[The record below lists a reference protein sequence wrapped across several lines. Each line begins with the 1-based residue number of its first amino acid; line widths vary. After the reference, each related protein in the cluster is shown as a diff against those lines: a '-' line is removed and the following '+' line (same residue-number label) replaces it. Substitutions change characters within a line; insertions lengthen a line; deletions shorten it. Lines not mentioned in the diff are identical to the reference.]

1 VTRSRTVSSWP
12 EQHLQL
18 IESTMSQTDAVRMS
32 LDEVRDLARRILS
45 HYGLARDHVAAVAE
59 TIVASERDGCT
70 SHGVYRLIV
79 CARTLAR
86 GNVIRDAVPEV
97 SNTARSITRVDA
109 KGGYAQLAFEM
120 GLPTLVEN
128 AKQTGIAA
136 LAINNCV
143 HFAAL
148 WPEVER
154 LANLGLVALACTPD

>member
-45 HYGLARDHVAAVAE
+45 HYGLAPDAVAE